1 VDHPKEE
8 DISMMMMEQLLH
20 IKILLVQQMLL
31 LFSNIQFQTIHYN
44 LVSSFL
50 VIYKNTLIFL
60 LLGVSA
66 ATGSFSTFP
75 ATRSYEIQLR
85 GVFPAT
91 NVLVNG
97 VSIPVE
103 PFNELINGQDGTTNG
118 YTYDGS
124 SLAIIIYIRQ
134 PVSTSQPLQIQVQLS
149 ANISHPLIQE
159 APTSFI
165 GLLARCQ
172 SAKAQLDY
180 QWGVRTV
187 FMDDYPLLLDAAST
201 GLRITHSPSTAK
213 DEINAFFSQRMPGAC
228 DQVANKITNLDPNL
242 RNILLAQLK
251 CNLFIRK

>member
-1 VDHPKEE
+1 M
-8 DISMMMMEQLLH
+8 I
-20 IKILLVQQMLL
+20 
-31 LFSNIQFQTIHYN
+31 IQFQATHYN
-44 LVSSFL
+44 SVRFSFTIEQKYNQFIL
-50 VIYKNTLIFL
+50 SGI
-60 LLGVSA
+60 SA

-75 ATRSYEIQLR
+75 STRSYEIQLR

-124 SLAIIIYIRQ
+124 SLAVIIYIRQ
-134 PVSTSQPLQIQVQLS
+134 PVSTSQTIQIQVQLS
-149 ANISHPLIQE
+149 ENISHPLLQH

-165 GLLARCQ
+165 GLLARCK

-187 FMDDYPLLLDAAST
+187 YMDDYPLLLDAAAT
-201 GLRITHSPSTAK
+201 GLRITHAPATAK
-213 DEINAFFSQRMPGAC
+213 DEINSFFNQRIPGAC
-228 DQVANKITNLDPNL
+228 NEVANKITNLDPNV
-242 RNILLAQLK
+242 RSVLLAQLK
-251 CNLFIRK
+251 CNTFIYK